1 LDISWVTEQFEKA
14 GLQARSAQLEMM
26 QVIELAIKNK
36 SIAVIEGGTGIGKTL
51 GYLIPALL
59 TAKPDQKIVI
69 ATATVNLQ
77 MQLINKDLP
86 LVSQLLGRPIRA
98 EIAKGR
104 RRYVCLSRLFSS
116 ASGDEAS
123 GDQAQLD
130 LLGLEAEEFNK
141 NNTKNSNKNSI
152 KNNKLDDLTQRKST
166 LDQLIEA
173 LEQDWTGDRDLFEE
187 PLSDELWQQVS
198 TDAGGCSGR
207 RCAYIRECPF
217 FKARGRL
224 KSADIIVANHDV
236 LLSDLVMGSGV
247 LLPES
252 SETIY
257 LIDEAHHFPVKALE
271 HFASTTSV
279 MGAKN
284 WLAKMSLMSRRLKVV
299 LPDLRESIQSFD
311 ELYLRMQETLGNLYI
326 ALEPLM
332 TTHAQKKFSPK
343 EKDLGASGGSGAN
356 FNASFNSG
364 VEWIIS
370 GENSGENF
378 GAEQI
383 EPFLPLIQR
392 LIADAHPLQNLLYL
406 FRKNLA
412 ESHSDKTLPDFDP
425 ILQALGFLI
434 QKNHTLIRTW
444 ELFSAQESVDISP
457 IAKWISIKKQRGG
470 LSGEGENLDFSDF
483 YIHGA
488 YTSASRILPQFFWN
502 QKTQGIILCSA
513 TLRSLGNFD
522 SYLVRAG
529 LDNLENKSEISAEN
543 LKKVNC
549 HAFLS
554 PFDYG
559 KSELHIPPMKFSPVY
574 EKNAEY
580 LEEVVSKI
588 MPILECESHGTL
600 VLFTSKSMME
610 NAYEQLPEHLKNL
623 VLLQGIENKSQLL
636 QRHKDRIDAGIPSAI
651 FGLQSFAEGVDLPG
665 DYCRHVVITKLPFS
679 VPSTPIEQTF
689 LHWLKLRQEDPFL
702 KHTLPEASLRLNQ
715 FAGRLIR
722 HENDSGKL
730 TILDRRII
738 DKRYGKALIKALPAF
753 KFMDS
758 KMLAKAEK

>member
-1 LDISWVTEQFEKA
+1 
-14 GLQARSAQLEMM
+14 MM
-26 QVIELAIKNK
+26 EVIESAIKNK
-36 SIAVIEGGTGIGKTL
+36 NIAVIEGGTGIGKTF

-86 LVSQLLGRPIRA
+86 LVSQLLNRPIRA

-104 RRYVCLSRLFSS
+104 RRYVCLSRLFSK
-116 ASGDEAS
+116 AGGEEGLD
-123 GDQAQLD
+123 DQAQLD
-130 LLGLEAEEFNK
+130 LLGLESEEVKK
-141 NNTKNSNKNSI
+141 NNQ
-152 KNNKLDDLTQRKST
+152 KNNQKNND
-166 LDQLIEA
+166 LDQASHRKIMMDKLIEA
-173 LEQDWTGDRDLFEE
+173 LEQDWVGDRDLFEE

-198 TDAGGCSGR
+198 TDASGCSGR
-207 RCAYIRECPF
+207 RCAHIRECPF

-247 LLPES
+247 LLPEA

-279 MGAKN
+279 TGAKN
-284 WLAKMSLMSRRLKVV
+284 WLSKMSLMSRRLKVV
-299 LPDLRESIQSFD
+299 LPDLKESLQSFD

-326 ALEPLM
+326 ALEPVM
-332 TTHAQKKFSPK
+332 TLQATKAVNQSGFSG
-343 EKDLGASGGSGAN
+343 EKSIYAGMLSGLD
-356 FNASFNSG
+356 
-364 VEWIIS
+364 WIIS
-370 GENSGENF
+370 GEHSGENF
-378 GAEQI
+378 GLEQI

-392 LIADAHPLQNLLYL
+392 VIADAHPLQNLLYL
-406 FRKNLA
+406 FRKNLG

-444 ELFSAQESVDISP
+444 ELFSAQESVEISP
-457 IAKWISIKKQRGG
+457 IAKWISLKKQRGN
-470 LSGEGENLDFSDF
+470 LNAGEAGSLDFSDF
-483 YIHGA
+483 YIHAA

-513 TLRSLGNFD
+513 TLRSLGTFE
-522 SYLVRAG
+522 SYLNRTG
-529 LDNLENKSEISAEN
+529 LESLTGVSVS
-543 LKKVNC
+543 C

-559 KSELHIPPMKFSPVY
+559 KSELRIPLMKYSPIY

-580 LEEVVSKI
+580 LEEVVGQLI
-588 MPILECESHGTL
+588 PILEQESHGTL
-600 VLFTSKSMME
+600 VLFTSKNMME
-610 NAYEQLPEHLKNL
+610 TAYEKLPEALKNL
-623 VLLQGIENKSQLL
+623 VLLQGIENKAQLL
-636 QRHKDRIDAGIPSAI
+636 QRHKDRIDAGIQSAI

-665 DYCRHVVITKLPFS
+665 NYCRHVVITKLPFS

-738 DKRYGKALIKALPAF
+738 DKRYGKALMQALPAF
-753 KFMDS
+753 KFIS
-758 KMLAKAEK
+758 AETEK